1 MQIDRHEF
9 YEELKLRKAIQEGI
23 KRILE
28 EERQVLSESVK
39 EEKNLREAIRKLINE
54 TAIPDNDPSPAR
66 TTGINV
72 LEDLLK
78 KIVPNLEDDYKKLTT
93 SEEQR
98 RSFRV
103 HILKAIEDTLKPIQV
118 TDQGEDNAPIQEQEL
133 GDDEID
139 IEIGDEEEAPLDT
152 ADTPDSAFIDIDPEQ
167 PAAEEPPDERDSFGI
182 EGQNETG
189 RNIAFESFKKI
200 SKTIVD
206 SYDVLS
212 DDADQ
217 KIFYDYLLKNLDLY
231 FDKFEND
238 ISPSVEAPPV
248 LGDEDVQMADQGG
261 EPEIPGL

>member
-23 KRILE
+23 RRILE
-28 EERQVLSESVK
+28 EERQVLFESME
-39 EEKNLREAIRKLINE
+39 EEKTLRQAIRKLISE

-118 TDQGEDNAPIQEQEL
+118 TDKGEENAPIQEQEL
-133 GDDEID
+133 GDEEID
-139 IEIGDEEEAPLDT
+139 IEIGDEEE
-152 ADTPDSAFIDIDPEQ
+152 TPSDVSDSAFIDIDPEQ
-167 PAAEEPPDERDSFGI
+167 PVADEPPDEREAFGI

-238 ISPSVEAPPV
+238 MSPSVEAPPV
-248 LGDEDVQMADQGG
+248 LGDQDVQMTDQGG
-261 EPEIPGL
+261 EPEVPGV